1 MPQAPKSP
9 QHKNQRPAA
18 PAHGAVN
25 GVAANSALTRRRPN
39 RRITEYGKQLRE
51 KQKVKELYGLR
62 EKQFKNYV
70 EKAMKYTG
78 HVEEALVNILE
89 QRLDNAVYRMGMS
102 PTRRGA
108 RQLVSHAHFMV
119 NGRPVNIPSFQVR
132 AGDVIAM
139 KPRGNQ
145 SPYFKER
152 QVLLK
157 KFSTP
162 QWIVLNKE
170 KMEAKVVGHPDTKD
184 LAQFANLALIF
195 EFYSR

>member
-1 MPQAPKSP
+1 
-9 QHKNQRPAA
+9 
-18 PAHGAVN
+18 
-25 GVAANSALTRRRPN
+25 
-39 RRITEYGKQLRE
+39 
-51 KQKVKELYGLR
+51 
-62 EKQFKNYV
+62 
-70 EKAMKYTG
+70 MKYTG